1 VLNEVSIVVLL
12 VVLVALPDELIVL
25 LHDVSLDEAHL
36 NEGIDRALDQA
47 EINHFVVTISFDL
60 VEDGMADTLTD
71 LGEAVIM
78 EKLEGCGGKT
88 RQRGVLQQ
96 VPVLFNKLISMK
108 SPR

>member
-1 VLNEVSIVVLL
+1 
-12 VVLVALPDELIVL
+12 
-25 LHDVSLDEAHL
+25 
-36 NEGIDRALDQA
+36 
-47 EINHFVVTISFDL
+47 L